1 MVKNLSC
8 NAGDA
13 GSISG
18 WGMKIPHA
26 LGKLGP
32 CTAVKDPARCR
43 EVPGLQLRLDVA
55 K

>member
-1 MVKNLSC
+1 MVKNLPCS
-8 NAGDA
+8 AGDV
-13 GSISG
+13 GLISG

-32 CTAVKDPARCR
+32 CTAVKDPARCK
-43 EVPGLQLRLDVA
+43 EVPVLQLRLDVA